1 MKKESLNVR
10 RAVTVW
16 SALLESA
23 LVALLWPAMAAGQQ
37 APGHPAS
44 SHPAADGRT
53 PVELAQAPTEPRG
66 KAPAAPKAQAKGK
79 TPPAESRQVNVN
91 VLMLSDKVANNP
103 DEFHEARGLRYIYFN
118 SPRLAAP
125 ARPLLEPKPLFPTEK
140 LDRQDGAVILQLL
153 IDEEGNQE
161 ASVVCAARGFE
172 NSALE
177 SVKELKFQPAR
188 DKNGP
193 VRSYM
198 LVEFGYGR
206 GFPCIP
212 APYY

>member
-1 MKKESLNVR
+1 MNKVGVNVR
-10 RAVTVW
+10 RAMPVW
-16 SALLESA
+16 SVLLESA
-23 LVALLWPAMAAGQQ
+23 LVALLWPSAVAGQE
-37 APGHPAS
+37 PGHSAS
-44 SHPAADGRT
+44 AQRAAEGRT
-53 PVELAQAPTEPRG
+53 PVELAQAPADTRG

-79 TPPAESRQVNVN
+79 TSPALSRQVSVN
-91 VLMLSDKVANNP
+91 VLLLSDKMSNNP
-103 DEFHEARGLRYIYFN
+103 DEFHEAGGVRYIYFN

-125 ARPLLEPKPLFPTEK
+125 ARPLLEPKPLYPAGQ

-153 IDEEGNQE
+153 IDEEGNQQ

-177 SVKELKFQPAR
+177 SVRELKFQPAR

-193 VRSYM
+193 VKSYM